1 MKWAVTVREALER
14 AIPYQ
19 LHDEDRILPEGE
31 RPVHTKG
38 AITGWPYSFPF
49 ERFLMLYGWQV
60 PEIQVLK
67 RLKAPG
73 QRQSLEYRICAALL
87 NGAPANVLAL
97 SADFRLPSAVIE
109 RSAVRGLELWQ
120 TLSDAA

>member
-1 MKWAVTVREALER
+1 LTWAVAVREALER

-60 PEIQVLK
+60 PELQVLK
-67 RLKAPG
+67 RMKSPG
-73 QRQSLEYRICAALL
+73 DRQSLEYRICAAIL
-87 NGAPANVLAL
+87 NGVPANVLSL
-97 SADFRLPSAVIE
+97 SADFHLPSAVIE

-120 TLSDAA
+120 EMSQTA